1 MAVQATAR
9 EALPHW
15 DLTPFFPALDSP
27 ELDAA
32 FARILDEV
40 AELERLFDAQE
51 IGADDSGPDD
61 AATILE
67 DVLGRLNRLL
77 EQLRVVRGFVYGH
90 VTVDSRDEAAQA
102 RLSVL
107 LRESVRLTNLET
119 RLTAWIGR
127 LDLDQI
133 VEQSETAG
141 AHEFAL
147 RQAQIVAR
155 HLMSQPEEQLGA
167 ELDQTGATAWGR
179 LHGDVTSQILVRLEL
194 DGREQ
199 ELPMSEVRNLATN
212 PNRDTRQR
220 AFDAELA
227 AWERNAVPLAA
238 ALNSIKGQV
247 NVLAA
252 RRNWDSA
259 LDAALFA
266 NAVDR
271 ETLDA
276 MFGAV
281 REALPD
287 LHDYAHAK
295 AGLLGLD
302 RLAWYD
308 LQAPVADG
316 GGRSWSFDEA
326 REFILEQFGT
336 YSERLQAFADRAF
349 SERWIDAEPRA
360 GKRDGAF
367 CMPVRG
373 EESRILSNYSPSYF
387 EVSTLAHELG
397 HGYHNV
403 AIAKRTPIQQRTPMT
418 LAETASTFCE
428 TIVRYGA
435 LAAAGDSPSEQLQ
448 ILEAFLET
456 AFGVTVDILSRFQF
470 EQGVFERRRE
480 RALSAS
486 EISELM
492 LEAQEQTYGDAIDL
506 ATRHRFAW
514 AGKPHYYS
522 SYSFYNFPY
531 TFGLLFGLGLY
542 ARYTDGPDEFRS
554 GYDDLL
560 SSTGLADAATLAAR
574 FGIDTRAPDFW
585 RASLDVVRADVQTYK
600 ALGSATPS

>member
-1 MAVQATAR
+1 
-9 EALPHW
+9 
-15 DLTPFFPALDSP
+15 
-27 ELDAA
+27 
-32 FARILDEV
+32 
-40 AELERLFDAQE
+40 
-51 IGADDSGPDD
+51 
-61 AATILE
+61 
-67 DVLGRLNRLL
+67 
-77 EQLRVVRGFVYGH
+77 
-90 VTVDSRDEAAQA
+90 
-102 RLSVL
+102 
-107 LRESVRLTNLET
+107 
-119 RLTAWIGR
+119 
-127 LDLDQI
+127 
-133 VEQSETAG
+133 
-141 AHEFAL
+141 
-147 RQAQIVAR
+147 
-155 HLMSQPEEQLGA
+155 
-167 ELDQTGATAWGR
+167 
-179 LHGDVTSQILVRLEL
+179 
-194 DGREQ
+194 
-199 ELPMSEVRNLATN
+199 MSEVRNLATN
-212 PNRDTRQR
+212 PDRDTRQR
-220 AFDAELA
+220 AYEAELT

-247 NVLAA
+247 NTLAV

-287 LHDYAHAK
+287 LHDYVSAK
-295 AGLLGLD
+295 ARLLGVE

-316 GGRSWSFDEA
+316 GGRSWAFDDA
-326 REFILEQFGT
+326 RDFILEQFGT
-336 YSERLQAFADRAF
+336 YSERLHDFAERAF
-349 SERWIDAEPRA
+349 SERWIDAEPRP

-373 EESRILSNYSPSYF
+373 DESRILSNYSPSYF

-403 AIAKRTPIQQRTPMT
+403 AIARRTPIQQRTPMT

-435 LAAAGDSPSEQLQ
+435 LAAAGESPAEQLQ

-456 AFGVTVDILSRFQF
+456 AFGVTVDILSRFLF
-470 EQGVFERRRE
+470 EQSVFDRRRE
-480 RALSAS
+480 RALSVS
-486 EISELM
+486 ELSELM
-492 LEAQEQTYGDAIDL
+492 LDAQEQTYGAAIDA

-542 ARYTDGPDEFRS
+542 ARYTEDPDGFRS

-574 FGIDTRAPDFW
+574 FGIDTRAPEFW
-585 RASLDVVRADVQTYK
+585 RSSLDVVRADVETYK
-600 ALGSATPS
+600 ALAPPG